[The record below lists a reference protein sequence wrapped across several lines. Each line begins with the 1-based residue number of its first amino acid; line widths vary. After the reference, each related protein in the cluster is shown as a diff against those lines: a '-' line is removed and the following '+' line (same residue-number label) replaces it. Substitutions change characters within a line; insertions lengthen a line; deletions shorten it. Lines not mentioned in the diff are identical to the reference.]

1 MKTGHWQNLVP
12 KAEQERIRVHMNVVS
27 LLSLRRDPPPESSP
41 TFSVQSRSSVGRLT
55 VDLIGRSWS
64 SISQDFFFASCG
76 SLIPFTWANAQW
88 VIHGFIQHFN
98 LHFIVNSLFHH
109 EQERTLGTRL
119 GSLVDNEA
127 NVEIGKQACRN

>member
-1 MKTGHWQNLVP
+1 MTYEDGSLAKPRSQGRVGED
-12 KAEQERIRVHMNVVS
+12 KVHMNVVS

-64 SISQDFFFASCG
+64 SISQDFLFASCG

-88 VIHGFIQHFN
+88 VIHGFI
-98 LHFIVNSLFHH
+98 
-109 EQERTLGTRL
+109 
-119 GSLVDNEA
+119 
-127 NVEIGKQACRN
+127 